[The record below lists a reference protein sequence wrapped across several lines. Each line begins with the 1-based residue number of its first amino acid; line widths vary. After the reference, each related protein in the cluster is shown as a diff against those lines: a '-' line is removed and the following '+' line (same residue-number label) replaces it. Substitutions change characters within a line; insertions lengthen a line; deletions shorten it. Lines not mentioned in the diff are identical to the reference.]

1 MRVEVKTNNSQRI
14 LRQLIALE
22 RQQVTIGVH
31 GDAGTR
37 DGSAQTNAEIAAV
50 HEFGDAN
57 IPERSFLRAGL
68 DTAAETVPIDLAEQI
83 EVMIE
88 GGTMTPKKIAT
99 RGGVLIL
106 GAVRETIAAGIDPEL
121 SEQTKA
127 ARDAKGS
134 NSTGIA
140 SNVGAYTPLVDTGQL
155 WQSLVF
161 RVSEAN
167 S

>member
-1 MRVEVKTNNSQRI
+1 MRVKVGKSELPRI
-14 LRQLIALE
+14 AAGLLKLE

-37 DGSAQTNAEIAAV
+37 DGSSQTNAEIAAV

-68 DTAAETVPIDLAEQI
+68 NLAAETVPIDLAERI
-83 EVMIE
+83 EAMIE
-88 GGTMTPKKIAT
+88 GRGQTAQGIAK

-134 NSTGIA
+134 NSTGVA